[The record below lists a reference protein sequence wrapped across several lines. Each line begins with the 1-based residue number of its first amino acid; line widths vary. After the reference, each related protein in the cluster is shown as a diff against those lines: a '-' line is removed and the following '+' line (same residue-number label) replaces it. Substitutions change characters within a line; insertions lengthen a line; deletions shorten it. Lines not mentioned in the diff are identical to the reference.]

1 MRLNLVE
8 SIIRLAL
15 VLVSLLSATS
25 SYALDPARAITQY
38 QLSVLQKK
46 DGLPSS
52 SILNITQS
60 ANDYLWIGTY
70 EGLARFDG
78 VKFTVYNRS
87 NTNAF
92 TANGIWA
99 VKETRDGTL
108 WVGTNGGGLVSM
120 RNGVWQNYTMK
131 DGLNSEVILS
141 LFEDTEGGLWIG
153 TRKGLVY
160 SWEAN
165 GKRQFQAINTIDG
178 RYYEN
183 VTTICSDEHRI
194 WIGSDSGLYRIERTA
209 QGYRLVHE
217 PFLNNPP
224 IRSIVSDQRGTMW
237 IGTIDKGLIR
247 RTASGYKYFKLE
259 GSFAHPVVSLVLDRD
274 GQLWI
279 GTLSESLWRYYQGKF
294 DSFTEAQGLSN
305 NIIQCLFED
314 KEGNIWVGTY
324 RNGLN
329 CLKNGKVLTITLDE
343 GLVDNVV
350 WQIQSDRAGGVWIC
364 TSDGVSRLR
373 NGRIES
379 YASRDLT
386 PNIVFR
392 SSMVDSKGQ
401 LFLGSNGNGLFRLV
415 AGSGKVKAIPDP
427 YLTLRSVSVRA
438 MLEDRSGKLWIGTSR
453 GLILLNNETF
463 TVYTTE
469 HGLAINVISSLFE
482 DSSGR
487 IWAGTNG
494 GGVSYLEQGRLR
506 TYTSKNGLPSDV
518 VFNIYEDADK
528 VIWLC
533 TTGGL
538 ARFENGRFT
547 TFGSRQ
553 GLHTDS
559 FFQILE
565 DQAGYFWLGSNTGIC
580 RVSRQDLNLIA
591 AGKKSRAESLL
602 LDESDGMKNAE
613 CTGAGTAYKAPDGK
627 LWFPTLKGVVI
638 IDPLQLKFNE
648 TPPQVLIESFNS
660 TTSLKD
666 GMELPHYNN
675 SFEISYTAISFIAPE
690 RIRLKYKLEGF
701 NSDWVDVGQRRT
713 AYFTNI
719 PPGNY
724 TFRVIGCNGDGFWN
738 DKGAR
743 LRFRILTPWWRT
755 YWAYGIFL
763 LTTATMIYSG
773 YKWRVST
780 LKKHNLELER
790 AVADRTAELLRKNEQ
805 LEEINTSLLDS
816 IQYAQRIQQSIIS
829 YSGEIEQAFA
839 ESFILFK
846 PRDMVSGD
854 FYWHYNN
861 DVLNILAV
869 VDCTGHGVP
878 GALLSILGDSLLNK
892 LVLEEGITRPDEIL
906 NEFHKRIGHMLHQ
919 EGTFIQES
927 FDVGIFS
934 IDSEREHLSYAGA
947 RISLFTLDLNGTIAE
962 IRGERFPVGVRSR
975 NTTRTFT
982 LHELKVSRGYR
993 LFLTSDGLLD
1003 QPGVDG
1009 KFTKRRFVKIL
1020 QETAP
1025 HTLREQ
1031 GSIIQQVLI
1040 NHQSTETQR
1049 DDITLIGV
1057 RL

>member
-1 MRLNLVE
+1 MYTKQASRLIIPLLLLVF
-8 SIIRLAL
+8 LAP
-15 VLVSLLSATS
+15 T
-25 SYALDPARAITQY
+25 SYALDPSRDITQY
-38 QLSVLQKK
+38 QFSVLQKK

-52 SILNITQS
+52 SILSITQS
-60 ANDYLWIGTY
+60 ADDYLWIGTY
-70 EGLARFDG
+70 EGLTRFDG
-78 VKFTVYNRS
+78 VKLTVYNRS

-99 VKETRDGTL
+99 IKESRDRTL
-108 WVGTNGGGLVSM
+108 WIGTNGGGLVSM
-120 RNGVWQNYTMK
+120 RDDVWQNYTMK

-165 GKRQFQAINTIDG
+165 GKRQFQTINTIDG
-178 RYYEN
+178 KYYEN
-183 VTTICSDEHRI
+183 VTAICSDEHRI
-194 WIGSDSGLYRIERTA
+194 WIGSDSGLYRVERTS

-217 PFLNNPP
+217 PLLNNPP
-224 IRSIVSDQRGTMW
+224 IRSIVSDQRGTLW
-237 IGTIDKGLIR
+237 LGTIDKGLIR
-247 RTASGYKYFKLE
+247 RTPSGYKYFKLE
-259 GSFAHPVVSLVLDRD
+259 GIFAHPVTSLLLDRD

-279 GTLSESLWRYYQGKF
+279 GTLSENLWRYYQGKF
-294 DSFTEAQGLSN
+294 DSFTEAQGLSHN
-305 NIIQCLFED
+305 MIQYLFED

-329 CLKNGKVLTITLDE
+329 CLKNGKVLTITSDN

-350 WQIQSDRAGGVWIC
+350 WQIHSDGAGGVWIC
-364 TSDGVSRLR
+364 TSDGVSHLR

-379 YASRDLT
+379 YASRDMAQ
-386 PNIVFR
+386 NIVFR
-392 SSMVDSKGQ
+392 SSMVDSKGR

-415 AGSGKVKAIPDP
+415 SGGGKVKAIPDP
-427 YLTLRSVSVRA
+427 YLTLRSVSVRT
-438 MLEDRSGKLWIGTSR
+438 MLEDRNGKLWIGTSR
-453 GLILLNNETF
+453 GLILLNNEAF

-469 HGLAINVISSLFE
+469 HGLAINVISSLFQ

-487 IWAGTNG
+487 IWVGTNG
-494 GGVSYLEQGRLR
+494 GGVSYLEQDRFR
-506 TYTSKNGLPSDV
+506 TYTSKNGLASDV
-518 VFNIYEDADK
+518 VFDVYEDADK
-528 VIWLC
+528 VIWIC

-538 ARFENGRFT
+538 TRFENGKFI
-547 TFGSRQ
+547 TFGSRH
-553 GLHTDS
+553 GLHTEG

-565 DQAGYFWLGSNTGIC
+565 DQTGYFWLGSNIGIC
-580 RVSRQDLNLIA
+580 KVSRQDLNLIA
-591 AGKKSRAESLL
+591 AGKKERAESILF
-602 LDESDGMKNAE
+602 DESDGMKTAE
-613 CTGAGTAYKAPDGK
+613 CTGAGIAYKAPDGK

-638 IDPLQLKFNE
+638 IDPAQLKFNK
-648 TPPQVLIESFNS
+648 TPPQVLIESFS
-660 TTSLKD
+660 GITSLKD
-666 GMELPHYNN
+666 GIELPYYNN
-675 SFEISYTAISFIAPE
+675 TFEISYTAISFIASE

-701 NSDWVDVGQRRT
+701 NSDWVDAGKRRT

-724 TFRVIGCNGDGFWN
+724 TFRVIACNGDGFWN
-738 DKGAR
+738 SEGAR

-763 LTTATMIYSG
+763 LTTATIIYSG
-773 YKWRVST
+773 YQWRVST
-780 LKKHNLELER
+780 LKRRNLELER
-790 AVADRTAELLRKNEQ
+790 IVADRTAELLRKNEQ
-805 LEEINTSLLDS
+805 LEEINTNLLDS
-816 IQYAQRIQQSIIS
+816 IQYAQRIQQSIIA
-829 YSGEIEQAFA
+829 YSGEIQQAFP

-861 DVLNILAV
+861 ETLDILAV

-878 GALLSILGDSLLNK
+878 GALLSILGDSMLNK

-919 EGTFIQES
+919 ESTFIQES

-934 IDSEREHLSYAGA
+934 VDMKRENISYSGA
-947 RISLFTLDLNGTIAE
+947 RISLFTLDLNGTIVE
-962 IRGERFPVGVRSR
+962 TRGERFPVGIRTR
-975 NTTRTFT
+975 NNARVFT
-982 LHELKVSRGYR
+982 LHKLKVSRGYR

-1003 QPGVDG
+1003 QPGIDG
-1009 KFTKRRFVKIL
+1009 KFTKRRFVKTL
-1020 QETAP
+1020 QETASL
-1025 HTLREQ
+1025 TLSEQ
-1031 GSIIQQVLI
+1031 GCIIEQSLI
-1040 NHQSTETQR
+1040 HHQSAEPQR